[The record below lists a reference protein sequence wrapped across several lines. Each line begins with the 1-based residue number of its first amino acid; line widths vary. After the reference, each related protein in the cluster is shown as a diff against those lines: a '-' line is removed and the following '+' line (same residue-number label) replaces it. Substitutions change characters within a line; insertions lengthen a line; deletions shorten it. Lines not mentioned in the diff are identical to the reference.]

1 MLQLKSPCF
10 GLIRIGAEGDGGYL
24 VPNDMANV
32 ADCDSVGLS
41 QAFGVEIVLAEQRI
55 DIILSESDV
64 DAPSVNVDV

>member
-10 GLIRIGAEGDGGYL
+10 GLIRIGAEGDGGYR
-24 VPNDMANV
+24 VPNDMAHV
-32 ADCDSVGLS
+32 ADCHSVGLS
-41 QAFGVEIVLAEQRI
+41 QAFSVEIVLAEQRI

>member
-10 GLIRIGAEGDGGYL
+10 GLIRIGAKGDGGYL
-24 VPNDMANV
+24 VPNDMAHV

-41 QAFGVEIVLAEQRI
+41 QAFSVEIVLAEQRI
-55 DIILSESDV
+55 DIILSESDL